1 MATSLGM
8 PALPPRTAAPAWR
21 TAWDHALYGP
31 DGFYRR
37 NAPSE
42 HFRTAVHG
50 TDLMARAVLRLL
62 RDHDLDTVV
71 DVGSGRGE
79 LLVALQRLAPD
90 LELLGVEVASRPAAL
105 PASIAWSPVLPD
117 SVDGLV
123 IAHEWLDNI
132 PCHVAAVDDQGDV
145 RVVHV
150 DPATGEESSGHRVST
165 PGVPPSMAEWL
176 TRWWPLDG
184 RPPGTRAEVG
194 TSRDLAWTDVVS
206 RVERGIAIAIDYGHT
221 LEDRP
226 AGGSLRSYRHGVAV
240 PVLPDG
246 SRDVTAHVA
255 VDAVAAAVD
264 GTVVTQKQAL
274 AHLGLDRRRPSPSLA
289 STDPGAYLS
298 ALTGAAA
305 AADLTASGG
314 FGNFYWIVSGRGGV
328 RPRLG

>member
-1 MATSLGM
+1 M

-21 TAWDHALYGP
+21 TAWDRALYGP

-37 NAPSE
+37 NAPAE

-50 TDLMARAVLRLL
+50 SDLMARAVLRLL
-62 RDHDLDTVV
+62 REHDLDTVV

-79 LLVALQRLAPD
+79 LLVELHRLAPEV
-90 LELLGVEVASRPAAL
+90 ELLGVEVAPRPEGL
-105 PASIAWSPVLPD
+105 PAEIAWSPVLPE

-123 IAHEWLDNI
+123 IAQEWLDNI
-132 PCHVAAVDDQGDV
+132 PCHVTSVDDRGDV

-150 DPATGEESSGHRVST
+150 DPPTGEESWGHRVST
-165 PGVPPSMAEWL
+165 PGVPPSMADWL
-176 TRWWPLDG
+176 ARWWPLDG
-184 RPPGTRAEVG
+184 CPPGTRAEVG
-194 TSRDLAWTDVVS
+194 TSRDLAWADVVN

-221 LEDRP
+221 LEGRP

-255 VDAVAAAVD
+255 VDAVAAAVA
-264 GTVVTQKQAL
+264 GTLTTQKRAL
-274 AHLGLDRRRPSPSLA
+274 ASLGLDVPRPPRSLA
-289 STDPGAYLS
+289 STDPEAYVSSL
-298 ALTGAAA
+298 AGAAA

-314 FGNFYWIVSGRGGV
+314 FGDFYWIVSGRGGV
-328 RPRLG
+328 TPRLG